1 MPDKAIFKKYMK
13 LFLEENQKLNLISKN
28 DEQFLWEKHVCDSLS
43 MELFFEKY
51 SKPETILDFGTGGG
65 FPSVPL
71 ALAYPDIKITA
82 LDSIVKKI
90 RAVELFKSNLGI
102 DNLDVV
108 CSRVEN
114 YQGQFDVVTSRAVSS
129 LKNII
134 EYAIPKLKCG
144 GYFVAYKSRKSSE
157 EIAQSLPV
165 LKKYKAKI
173 VDIIDYKLPLD
184 EDHTRNLIIIKSIK

>member
-1 MPDKAIFKKYMK
+1 MPDKAVFKKYMK

-82 LDSIVKKI
+82 LDSIAKKI

-102 DNLDVV
+102 DNLEVV

>member
-1 MPDKAIFKKYMK
+1 M
-13 LFLEENQKLNLISKN
+13 
-28 DEQFLWEKHVCDSLS
+28 
-43 MELFFEKY
+43 
-51 SKPETILDFGTGGG
+51 
-65 FPSVPL
+65 
-71 ALAYPDIKITA
+71 
-82 LDSIVKKI
+82 
-90 RAVELFKSNLGI
+90 GI
-102 DNLDVV
+102 DNLEVV

>member
-1 MPDKAIFKKYMK
+1 MPDKAVFKKYMK

-82 LDSIVKKI
+82 LDSIAKKI